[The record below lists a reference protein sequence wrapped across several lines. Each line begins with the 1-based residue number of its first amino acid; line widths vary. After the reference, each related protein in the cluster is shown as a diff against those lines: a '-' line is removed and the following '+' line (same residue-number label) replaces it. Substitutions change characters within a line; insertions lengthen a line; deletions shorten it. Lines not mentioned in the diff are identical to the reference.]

1 MILYLLKSFLISG
14 LLYSIYLILLRRSG
28 LFKFNRFYL
37 LISIAILLF
46 WPFVNFQLNTSES
59 SVLVQEGIEIMNSI
73 QELNQSDE
81 FKSPLEAASFPNSK
95 YVLMVYAAVSALLL
109 IRFIYHLFLIFSSKP
124 IDFVHQR
131 KVYQAKSS
139 TPYSFFNR
147 LFWPN
152 QHAYDQTIFNHEEVH
167 IKQWHSIDICI
178 LELALCFVWFNPMVW
193 LFGKSIRENH
203 EFLADRGSI
212 ENIETAD
219 YLKLIIQAAGKNKV
233 SHLSHSFSYLSIK
246 NRIKMIQNHPKS
258 KTKRT
263 LSLMLSL
270 FAVSFIL
277 LGFSIQSHKINEEL
291 NQQTKTNFHIDLLE
305 APKGLPIERS
315 KIKKFSSPFGERT
328 HPISK
333 DKKRHT
339 GIDLIAAAGTPI
351 LASAKGEVIKAAYSE
366 GYGNHIVIKH
376 NEKYSTKYAHMKSLA
391 VKVGDEVEAGSTIG
405 IIGTT
410 GHSMSIHLHFE
421 VLEND
426 LAVNPLNFIEI

>member
-1 MILYLLKSFLISG
+1 MILYLIKSFLLSG

-28 LFKFNRFYL
+28 LFNFNRFYL

-46 WPFVNFQLNTSES
+46 WPFANFQLNTFES
-59 SVLVQEGIEIMNSI
+59 PTLIQEGIEIINSI
-73 QELNQSDE
+73 QENQPTE
-81 FKSPLEAASFPNSK
+81 FKSHPKSASFPFSK
-95 YVLMVYAAVSALLL
+95 YVLMVYVVVSTLLFF
-109 IRFIYHLFLIFSSKP
+109 RFLYHLILILNSKP

-131 KVYQAKSS
+131 KIYQAHSS

-152 QHAYDQTIFNHEEVH
+152 QQAYNQAIFNHEEVH
-167 IKQWHSIDICI
+167 IKQLHSIDICI
-178 LELALCFVWFNPMVW
+178 LELALCFAWFNPILWM
-193 LFGKSIRENH
+193 FGKSIRENH
-203 EFLADRGSI
+203 EFLADHGSI
-212 ENIETAD
+212 QNIETAD
-219 YLKLIIQAAGKNKV
+219 YLKLIIQAAGKSKT

-246 NRIKMIQNHPKS
+246 NRIKMIQNHTKS

-263 LSLMLSL
+263 LILLLSL

-277 LGFSIQSHKINEEL
+277 LGFSVHSYEINEEL

-328 HPISK
+328 NPITK
-333 DKKRHT
+333 DKKLHR
-339 GIDLIAAAGTPI
+339 GIDLIAPAGTPI
-351 LASAKGEVIKAAYSE
+351 LASAKGKVVKAEYSE
-366 GYGNHIVIKH
+366 GYGNHIVIQH

-405 IIGTT
+405 VIGTT
-410 GHSMSIHLHFE
+410 GRSMSIHLHFE
-421 VLEND
+421 VLENGS
-426 LAVNPLNFIEI
+426 AVNPLNFIEI